1 MKFEFEI
8 PEVTDAKSAQ
18 EAIKILLEPVGLT
31 EAEEIADKY
40 KLRMYRGDYGS
51 GETYY
56 PKGTEVEENG
66 LEHSCSYYDYDLDTD
81 EEGKE
86 ILANGIWVSSS
97 DMC

>member
-8 PEVTDAKSAQ
+8 PEVTDAQSAR

-31 EAEEIADKY
+31 EAEELADKFD
-40 KLRMYRGDYGS
+40 LTMHRGDYGS

-56 PKGTEVEENG
+56 PKGTDVEDNYLERVCYEQDHDTHEV
-66 LEHSCSYYDYDLDTD
+66 D
-81 EEGKE
+81 GKSV
-86 ILANGIWVSSS
+86 LTYGVWVSSS